1 MKREI
6 TIKKLLDKYLE
17 GETTVKEERIL
28 SDYFNS
34 EDVKPEW
41 AAYKSMFSFF
51 QVTKEEQS
59 TKTFVPDNLRSL
71 WKSWH
76 NIAAILMLALA
87 TTLFFKSQ
95 QTANQNLGTY
105 EDPEVA
111 FQETVRVFDMIGDK
125 LNRGKKEIQHLNT
138 LESTTTKYINL
149 ITP

>member
-17 GETTVKEERIL
+17 GETTVKEEQIL

-34 EDVKPEW
+34 NDVKPEW

-51 QVTKEEQS
+51 QVTKEEQP
-59 TKTFVPDNLRSL
+59 TKTFSPKVRPL

-95 QTANQNLGTY
+95 QNANQNLGTF

-111 FQETVRVFDMIGDK
+111 FQETVKVFDMIGDK
-125 LNRGKKEIQHLNT
+125 LNTGKKEMQHLNT

-149 ITP
+149 IKP

>member
-1 MKREI
+1 MKSEI
-6 TIKKLLDKYLE
+6 TIKELLDKYLE
-17 GETTVKEERIL
+17 GETSIKEEQLL

-51 QVTKEEQS
+51 EVTKEEKT
-59 TKTFVPDNLRSL
+59 TKSFTPKVRPL

-76 NIAAILMLALA
+76 NIAAILMIALA
-87 TTLFFKSQ
+87 TTLFFKTQ
-95 QTANQNLGTY
+95 QNANQDLGTY

-111 FQETVRVFDMIGDK
+111 FQETIKVFNLIGNK
-125 LNRGKKEIQHLNT
+125 LNTGKNEMKHLNT
-138 LESTTTKYINL
+138 LTSKTKYINL